1 MRGMQLRARAGLRL
15 GRGRWLVP
23 PWIAPAFALCALVLL
38 PWATFLVFT
47 LPPNYTAN
55 HWRVAWGGFDLGLGT
70 AMVATAIAVA
80 RRSPFAEVAAAV
92 TGTLLLCD
100 AWFDVLTASTTSEF
114 VQAGLEALLIELPLA
129 ALCFWM
135 ATNLAHAVEVARPF
149 LQAAGFRV
157 ERNRLLPPE
166 GRSDQPALEEDREPR
181 QRERDTEE
189 RHEERGVDRERV

>member
-1 MRGMQLRARAGLRL
+1 MRSMQLRARAGLRL

-23 PWIAPAFALCALVLL
+23 PWIAPAFALCAFVLV
-38 PWATFLVFT
+38 PWAAFLFFT
-47 LPPNYTAN
+47 LPQNYTAN
-55 HWRVAWGGFDLGLGT
+55 HWRAAWGGFDLGLGT

-100 AWFDVLTASTTSEF
+100 AWFDVLTSRTTGEL

-129 ALCFWM
+129 ALCLWM
-135 ATNLAHAVEVARPF
+135 ATNLARAVEVARPF
-149 LQAAGFRV
+149 HQAAGFRV
-157 ERNRLLPPE
+157 EGNRLLPPE
-166 GRSDQPALEEDREPR
+166 GRLDQPALEEDRKPR

-189 RHEERGVDRERV
+189 RREERGIDRERV